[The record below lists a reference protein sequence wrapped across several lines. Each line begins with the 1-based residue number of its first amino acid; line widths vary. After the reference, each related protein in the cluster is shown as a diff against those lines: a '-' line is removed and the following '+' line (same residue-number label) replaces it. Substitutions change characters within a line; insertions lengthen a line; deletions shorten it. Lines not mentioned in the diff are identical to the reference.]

1 MEPDGRWVCWIAQVL
16 PFQCS
21 ASGRVPPEAL
31 AYPTAVHLWAVAH
44 ETLFSALLAEPAWA
58 LGVAWTDQVLPF
70 QYSATV
76 SAVRLLLVY
85 WPTAVQ
91 LVGEGQET
99 PSRRLLAAAAG
110 LEVAW
115 TDHLLLPFQC
125 SASTTVADGPPASY
139 HPTAVQLLARAQEI
153 PTRVL
158 KFVAPA
164 DPGWPA
170 PTTCCRSSVRPG

>member
-1 MEPDGRWVCWIAQVL
+1 MAQVL

-21 ASGRVPPEAL
+21 ASGLVPPEA
-31 AYPTAVHLWAVAH
+31 YPAAVHLWAVAH
-44 ETLFSALLAEPAWA
+44 EIPFSALLAEPAG
-58 LGVAWTDQVLPF
+58 LGVACTDQVLPF

-91 LVGEGQET
+91 LAGEGQET
-99 PSRRLLAAAAG
+99 PSKRLLVAAAG
-110 LEVAW
+110 LGVAW

-125 SASTTVADGPPASY
+125 SASITAAAGPPVSY
-139 HPTAVQLLARAQEI
+139 HTTAVQLLARAHEI

-164 DPGWPA
+164 GLGVACTHHLLPFQCSARVNPA
-170 PTTCCRSSVRPG
+170 